1 MKAAIVAGVVVGA
14 LVRVAGMTVPA
25 WVVIPALALA
35 ALADAL
41 IGWAGA
47 MRACL

>member
-14 LVRVAGMTVPA
+14 LAG
-25 WVVIPALALA
+25 
-35 ALADAL
+35 AL